1 MQRENV
7 KKIADVI
14 ADYVQEDNMGEGL
27 LRSRI
32 FAAWDLII
40 ADRTSAHLSPDA
52 AAKLT
57 ARRSFKDGVLT
68 CRMSSSVV
76 RTQLQFQSAQ
86 LKEKLNSL
94 LEGQYVDKIILL

>member
-32 FAAWDLII
+32 YAAWDLLI
-40 ADRTSAHLSPDA
+40 ADRTAAHLTPEA
-52 AAKLT
+52 ASRLT
-57 ARRSFKDGVLT
+57 VRRSFRDGVLT

-76 RTQLQFQSAQ
+76 RTQLQFQSEQ
-86 LKEKLNSL
+86 LKVKLNDL
-94 LEGQYVDKIILL
+94 LEGEYVDKIILL